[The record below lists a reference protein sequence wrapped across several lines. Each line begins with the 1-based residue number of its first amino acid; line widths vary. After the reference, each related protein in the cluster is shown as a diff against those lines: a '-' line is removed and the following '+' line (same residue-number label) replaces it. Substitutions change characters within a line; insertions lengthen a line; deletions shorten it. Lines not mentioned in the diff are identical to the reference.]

1 MSILKKGIKNS
12 SFLFAG
18 RFITIAISF
27 LTSIYVMRMLTL
39 EQYGSVITVKNY
51 INFFMYFCFS
61 GLSTAVLLEG
71 TGSKEK
77 LIRLYEETNGLKLII
92 ASIVQVFTLIFLY
105 FTPYSDQVTFLIII
119 FSFSIPI
126 LSLYNHWKEIFTAYE
141 NFLTISLFKIIPS
154 IIYFIVSILFV
165 KNIYNVEILILSQ
178 LLLNFLILVCCTFIV
193 RKKVPFRFN
202 FTRIKFNKKLIIS
215 GGYFF
220 IISFAGMIFAK
231 IDVLMISI
239 LGTADQT
246 AIYSAV
252 NRFVREGSELRTVL
266 YAGFFPVLIKRLKSG
281 SVSKIKLYKYTVL
294 IFLSLLILCI
304 FFSFIGSELIIFLL
318 TEKYAAS
325 ANIFKVLIFYLVL
338 EFSIQ
343 PYILLLTASNNH
355 NTLAIIF
362 SILAV
367 SNIIVNVLLFNLFG
381 PIGIAYSTLFNYSLF
396 SLLVFL
402 LGVPILIKTKALI

>member
-178 LLLNFLILVCCTFIV
+178 LLLNFLILVFCSFIV

>member
-12 SFLFAG
+12 SFLFTG

-71 TGSKEK
+71 TGSKER
-77 LIRLYEETNGLKLII
+77 LVRLYEETNGLKLII
-92 ASIVQVFTLIFLY
+92 ALIVQVFTLIFLY
-105 FTPYSDQVTFLIII
+105 FTPYSYRVTSLIII

-126 LSLYNHWKEIFTAYE
+126 LSIYNHWKEIFTAHE

-154 IIYFIVSILFV
+154 ALYFIVSVLFV
-165 KNIYNVEILILSQ
+165 KNIHNVEILILSQ
-178 LLLNFLILVCCTFIV
+178 LLLNLLILACCTLIV

-202 FTRIKFNKKLIIS
+202 FTKIKFNKKLIIS

-231 IDVLMISI
+231 IDVLMVSI

-281 SVSKIKLYKYTVL
+281 SVSKKKLYSSTFI
-294 IFLSLLILCI
+294 IFISLLFSCIILSL
-304 FFSFIGSELIIFLL
+304 IGDNIIIFLL
-318 TEKYAAS
+318 TEKYATS
-325 ANIFKVLIFYLVL
+325 AYIFNILIFYLAL
-338 EFSIQ
+338 EFAIQ
-343 PYILLLTASNNH
+343 PYVMLLTASGNLKVLSLIFSF
-355 NTLAIIF
+355 LAI
-362 SILAV
+362 
-367 SNIIVNVLLFNLFG
+367 SNIIINIVLFKLHG
-381 PIGIAYSTLFNYSLF
+381 PIGIAYSTLINYLLF
-396 SLLVFL
+396 ALA
-402 LGVPILIKTKALI
+402 ILIYGIPKLKKTKAIV